1 MHFWAS
7 RGFTL
12 RAKSFSPF
20 VTSPDRGEEAKPMAI
35 HAKTPNGDFMII
47 KRFEPSR
54 VSKRRF
60 QIDKFFLQNFLATA
74 SQLLTPIASE
84 SGQEIF

>member
-1 MHFWAS
+1 
-7 RGFTL
+7 
-12 RAKSFSPF
+12 
-20 VTSPDRGEEAKPMAI
+20 MAI

-54 VSKRRF
+54 VSKRIF
-60 QIDKFFLQNFLATA
+60 QIDKFFLQNFLATT